1 MCEEEIDMNQFE
13 EGRRFTDENYQSKEE
28 VQALYNQGDI
38 SSIWDKVLTYRS
50 FFDVETELRDN
61 NSSHYKVCLTHR
73 LTSKAYNLQVKL
85 IRQYVDL
92 IRLPADYQKEMTK
105 KVNMNALSATALFEN
120 ISCNEY
126 TVEKIATGEIENTS
140 SSLFPLIAYQKAY
153 RYALQEKNF
162 NKETINDL
170 NRLLSGED
178 LSGEVSLRKDER
190 IDVINPLSPCPHEMI
205 EQKFEDLLV
214 FLSQENIPLLFRALT
229 IIYFFLSVKPFEFSN
244 EETAGLAAKMFLQI
258 NDLSF
263 PGFALAL
270 ESLAYTTSSS
280 YFKRL
285 KRVQDTLDLTY
296 FIDATLPFLEYS
308 CGLFEKQIHEYQEKK
323 EEILTN
329 IEIQH
334 QDNTSND
341 IVVKEEP
348 ISFAL
353 PEFPVSSDQTKVEA
367 LTKKLLEVYP
377 QLKKKQAHFYAG
389 HCQIGL
395 HYTIEQFKKAE
406 KTVYETARTSMED
419 LANRGFYRKEQIGK
433 KFVYTPVPIKES
445 E

>member
-1 MCEEEIDMNQFE
+1 M
-13 EGRRFTDENYQSKEE
+13 
-28 VQALYNQGDI
+28 
-38 SSIWDKVLTYRS
+38 
-50 FFDVETELRDN
+50 
-61 NSSHYKVCLTHR
+61 
-73 LTSKAYNLQVKL
+73 
-85 IRQYVDL
+85 
-92 IRLPADYQKEMTK
+92 
-105 KVNMNALSATALFEN
+105 
-120 ISCNEY
+120 
-126 TVEKIATGEIENTS
+126 
-140 SSLFPLIAYQKAY
+140 
-153 RYALQEKNF
+153 
-162 NKETINDL
+162 
-170 NRLLSGED
+170 
-178 LSGEVSLRKDER
+178 
-190 IDVINPLSPCPHEMI
+190 
-205 EQKFEDLLV
+205 
-214 FLSQENIPLLFRALT
+214 
-229 IIYFFLSVKPFEFSN
+229 
-244 EETAGLAAKMFLQI
+244 
-258 NDLSF
+258 
-263 PGFALAL
+263 
-270 ESLAYTTSSS
+270 
-280 YFKRL
+280 
-285 KRVQDTLDLTY
+285 DLTY

-323 EEILTN
+323 EEILTS